1 MRRRSQQLHGVPPAL
16 AQELAAIDEEFYGS
30 DGSSDS
36 DDSDQPM
43 AKRARGARERE
54 DEYFSDSCEDL
65 GEPPRSGSSEGDAA
79 DDDGYQQVCGKLQ
92 NLGEAGCGCGKT
104 NHFAI
109 IEEPKAQKFM
119 FDFLQLGK
127 AQRKSYA
134 LASLSACY
142 RTSATERHHG
152 AAEAAGEEGP
162 VTRKSYSYGILGHTV
177 CRTTYLEMQCC
188 TPTYVPMPSAESL
201 YSMPTTVWGK
211 TRTAQLSATCFGDAC
226 VACRRTLNSTS
237 CALAMRAAQSTDTS
251 VL

>member
-43 AKRARGARERE
+43 AKRARGAHERE
-54 DEYFSDSCEDL
+54 DEYFSDSGEDS
-65 GEPPRSGSSEGDAA
+65 GEPSRSGSSEGDAA

-92 NLGEAGCGCGKT
+92 NLVEAGCGCGKT

-127 AQRKSYA
+127 AQ
-134 LASLSACY
+134 
-142 RTSATERHHG
+142 
-152 AAEAAGEEGP
+152 
-162 VTRKSYSYGILGHTV
+162 
-177 CRTTYLEMQCC
+177 
-188 TPTYVPMPSAESL
+188 
-201 YSMPTTVWGK
+201 
-211 TRTAQLSATCFGDAC
+211 
-226 VACRRTLNSTS
+226 
-237 CALAMRAAQSTDTS
+237 
-251 VL
+251 